1 MYYANSAQDMFIL
14 PGRLR
19 ISIKGLRGNAKFA
32 ERINGRLSDTAGIE
46 HAAASRHTGNVL
58 VFFYKEQID
67 AAAIKRLIYEA
78 AHPADAA
85 LPEAVRHPAD
95 IGNLQA
101 VRNVDRVYSK
111 AVPIVIAAS
120 SFFFAASANLLA
132 PLAILALIHPYM
144 VYLSSR
150 ITLRSAAAAAESKG
164 IRIIEPSKL
173 ETAADTDIVVFDGTG
188 LLTGGSCKV
197 EAIVPAG
204 RYSENRVVALAA
216 SCWQNR
222 DEPLAKALLE
232 EASHRRLELKE
243 ASNMR
248 IGRDGR
254 TTCSIDGKE
263 VLIGNKRQ
271 LSGKNLIGG
280 MNPVSERRLRQSG
293 QYPVYVALN
302 RKIIGLIGFTCSVDD
317 SSIRAVEALRET
329 GVEEIALISEES
341 PEAMGNI
348 AFEAG
353 IDSCSSDLSLED
365 MAESVSDFKACG
377 KRVAIITGRHCNIP
391 GNAADIVISFS
402 DAHDSPA
409 ERKPDFVITQK
420 DLRLAPELINLGK
433 YSREVVLQNCI
444 ISLGADAIGVIA
456 VFAGILTPYWAVFYK
471 LASSIIVLLNAS
483 RPAYYKIQ
491 VNAGG

>member
-19 ISIKGLRGNAKFA
+19 ISIKGLYGNAGFA
-32 ERINGRLSDTAGIE
+32 ERINGRLSATAGIQ

-58 VFFYKEQID
+58 VFFNKEQIG
-67 AAAIKRLIYEA
+67 AAAVKRLIYEA

-85 LPEAVRHPAD
+85 LIEAVRYPAD
-95 IGNLQA
+95 IGRLQA
-101 VRNVDRVYSK
+101 VKNVDRVYNK
-111 AVPIVIAAS
+111 AVPIVFAAS
-120 SFFFAASANLLA
+120 SFFFAASASLLA

-173 ETAADTDIVVFDGTG
+173 ETAAETDVAVFDGTG

-204 RYSENRVVALAA
+204 GYSENRVVALAA

-232 EASHRRLELKE
+232 AASRRRLELTK
-243 ASNMR
+243 ASNIS

-254 TTCSIDGKE
+254 AACSIDGKE
-263 VLIGNKRQ
+263 VLVGNKRQ
-271 LSGKNLIGG
+271 LSGKSLIGG

-317 SSIRAVEALRET
+317 NSIRAVEALRET
-329 GVEEIALISEES
+329 GVEEIVLLSEES
-341 PEAMGNI
+341 PEAVENI

-353 IDSCSSDLSLED
+353 LDSCSADLPPED
-365 MAESVSDFKACG
+365 MAESVSDFQACG
-377 KRVAIITGRHCNIP
+377 KRVAVITDRHCSIP

-402 DAHDSPA
+402 DARGGPA
-409 ERKPDFVITQK
+409 GRKPDFVITQR
-420 DLRLAPELINLGK
+420 DLRLVPELMDLGK
-433 YSREVVLQNCI
+433 YSREIVLQNCI
-444 ISLGADAIGVIA
+444 LSLGADAIGVIS